1 MLRRHIWLTL
11 LGAAFSREH
20 KLMPIL
26 MEKNLELADD
36 QFKLP
41 ADDAPLVASIWW
53 SGSPRGLAL
62 RVR

>member
-11 LGAAFSREH
+11 LGDAFLRGH

-26 MEKNLELADD
+26 VKKNLELADD

-41 ADDAPLVASIWW
+41 ADEAPLAASIWW
-53 SGSPRGLAL
+53 SGSPRGLAP
-62 RVR
+62 RAR